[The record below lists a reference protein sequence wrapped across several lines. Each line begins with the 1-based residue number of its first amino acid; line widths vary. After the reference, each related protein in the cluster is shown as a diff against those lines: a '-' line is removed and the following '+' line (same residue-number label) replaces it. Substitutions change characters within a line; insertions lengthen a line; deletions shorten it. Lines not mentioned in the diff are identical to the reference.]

1 MAKTG
6 PSMPPQLATATAP
19 KRPPLEVGPAAKP
32 APSKAT
38 SFALSPGIDQLS
50 IRGVSDGRE
59 AAALLDG
66 PVDNSGAAVGPPK
79 PGAETTAANAAPAV
93 PAPAPVATASAPSA
107 TVPVAPVVIAQS
119 APPKAFDPSQPL
131 PTGLTAQPQ
140 APVDPKAVA
149 AAKNGH
155 PSIIDASEGTALDP
169 LKNKTYD
176 LNYAK
181 TVPTKITTLQ

>member
-1 MAKTG
+1 
-6 PSMPPQLATATAP
+6 
-19 KRPPLEVGPAAKP
+19 
-32 APSKAT
+32 
-38 SFALSPGIDQLS
+38 
-50 IRGVSDGRE
+50 
-59 AAALLDG
+59 
-66 PVDNSGAAVGPPK
+66 VDNSAAAGPPK
-79 PGAETTAANAAPAV
+79 PATETAVAANAAPPV
-93 PAPAPVATASAPSA
+93 PAPAPVATASPPSA
-107 TVPVAPVVIAQS
+107 TAPVAPVVIAQS
-119 APPKAFDPSQPL
+119 APSKGFDPSQPL
-131 PTGLTAQPQ
+131 PTGLAPQ